1 LLRPDEEAPL
11 PQKLAPLPA
20 YDGANYPVARS
31 RMLHGL
37 MVAASMTATSLGG
50 CGPGIDSRT
59 VDSAVGQGDLDATVD
74 GADGAHEAAAPDVA
88 VGTGGAG
95 GSDATGGAAGTSAA
109 DNDK

>member
-1 LLRPDEEAPL
+1 M
-11 PQKLAPLPA
+11 PQKLAPLAA
-20 YDGANYPVARS
+20 YDGAKYPVART

-74 GADGAHEAAAPDVA
+74 GDDAAHEAAAPDVTI
-88 VGTGGAG
+88 GTGGAG
-95 GSDATGGAAGTSAA
+95 GSDITGGAGGTTAS